1 MFPGPWGF
9 PFHMGGSQGGRRAQ
23 TSPPQLGQLAVQ
35 GPPAQERPRTI
46 QEVPFSGPVGKIST
60 AGGASPAAPE
70 CDQPAAAPGGLR
82 MAAGPG
88 GAADDD
94 GCSGAEGHRPEL
106 FPAVLGPKRVPVVRL
121 AFSASAD
128 EAME

>member
-9 PFHMGGSQGGRRAQ
+9 PFHMGGSQGEGRRRRRRSSDSSRSRDRRRRSAR
-23 TSPPQLGQLAVQ
+23 G
-35 GPPAQERPRTI
+35 R
-46 QEVPFSGPVGKIST
+46 GKIST
-60 AGGASPAAPE
+60 ADGASPAAPE

-94 GCSGAEGHRPEL
+94 GRSGAEGHRPEL
-106 FPAVLGPKRVPVVRL
+106 FPAVLGPKRVSVVRL

-128 EAME
+128 EAMA

>member
-9 PFHMGGSQGGRRAQ
+9 PFHMGGSQGEGADVA
-23 TSPPQLGQLAVQ
+23 AVARTAR
-35 GPPAQERPRTI
+35 GPGTRPRTI

-60 AGGASPAAPE
+60 ADGASPAAPE